1 MHSLRALRPRTSALL
16 AAGFCAWLVSPLASA
31 ASEPSVEDKAA
42 HVLNR
47 LGYGP
52 RPGEVAR
59 VAELGPEN
67 WIRLQ
72 LEPRTIPDPAADAAL
87 AGLTKLKIPRADLVE
102 TYQRET
108 RERARLQRAQG
119 RQDAEAVAQIRSEM
133 REHEQAVVAQALGE
147 LQYAKLARAVL
158 SERQL
163 EQVLVDFW
171 FNHFNVDARKQQVRA
186 TVVGYEQDT
195 IRPHVFGNFR
205 DLLGA
210 TAHSAAML
218 VYLDNFRSSR
228 EMELGPREQAAAER
242 LRREVM
248 GEDEMAPAADGE
260 NPAATAAAPA
270 TPAKRGLNENYGR
283 ELLELHTLGVDG
295 GYAQGDVQEV
305 ARAFTGWTINP
316 RNGDFLFR
324 RAWHDNEPK
333 KILGVDFAAGGGV
346 KDGEKVLDLLA
357 THPATAKRIATKLCQ
372 RFVADEPPAPL
383 VERVAKAFLDS
394 KGDLRATYEAIFF
407 SPEFFAAEHM
417 RSKTKSPFEFAASA
431 LRASGAELVE
441 GETVRA
447 RLPLR
452 AVEAGAALGRGGDR
466 LDRMARKTM
475 LLHLVE
481 LGQPPY
487 VWGPPTGFPEDSTHW
502 VSAGALVS
510 RLNFSLALT
519 GGQVADARVDSR
531 RLIGSANADRPDE
544 VVAALSSSVLGRGP
558 SEGTRRVL
566 IEQAAPARDGAT
578 ALPDVPKLLALL
590 LGSPEFQRR

>member
-1 MHSLRALRPRTSALL
+1 M
-16 AAGFCAWLVSPLASA
+16 AAGFCAWLVSPLVSA
-31 ASEPSVEDKAA
+31 ASVPSPEEKAA

-47 LGYGP
+47 LGYGA

-72 LEPRTIPDPAADAAL
+72 LDPAKIADPAAEAVVADL
-87 AGLTKLKIPRADLVE
+87 SKLKLSRADLVE
-102 TYQRET
+102 AYQTEQRE
-108 RERARLQRAQG
+108 RNQLQRA
-119 RQDAEAVAQIRSEM
+119 RANENTDEVRRLRMEMQDG
-133 REHEQAVVAQALGE
+133 EQAVVAQALGE
-147 LQYAKLARAVL
+147 LQHAKLARAVL

-186 TVVGYEQDT
+186 TVVSYEQDT
-195 IRPHVFGNFR
+195 IRPHVFGDFR
-205 DLLGA
+205 ALLGA

-228 EMELGPREQAAAER
+228 EMELGPREQAVAER

-248 GEDEMAPAADGE
+248 GEDEMKPATD
-260 NPAATAAAPA
+260 AATPAAPA

-295 GYAQGDVQEV
+295 GYTQKDVQEV

-316 RNGDFLFR
+316 RNGNFLFR
-324 RAWHDNEPK
+324 RQWHDDGPK
-333 KILGVDFAAGGGV
+333 KILGTEFASGGGV
-346 KDGEKVLDLLA
+346 KDGEKVLDMLSV
-357 THPATAKRIATKLCQ
+357 HPATAKRIATKLCQ
-372 RFVADEPPAPL
+372 RFVADEPPAAL
-383 VERVAKAFLDS
+383 VERVTKAFLES
-394 KGDLRATYEAIFF
+394 KGNLRATYEAVFF
-407 SPEFFAAEHM
+407 SPEFFAGENM
-417 RSKTKSPFEFAASA
+417 RAKTKSPFEFTASA
-431 LRASGAELVE
+431 LRASGATLVAAD
-441 GETVRA
+441 GFRT

-452 AVEAGAALGRGGDR
+452 AVEAGATLGRGGDR
-466 LDRMARKTM
+466 LDRMPRKTAM
-475 LLHLVE
+475 LHLVE

-510 RLNFSLALT
+510 RLNFSLSLT
-519 GGQVADARVDSR
+519 AGQVADARVDAR
-531 RLIGSANADRPDE
+531 KLLGTANADRPEE
-544 VVAALSSSVLGRGP
+544 VVSALAESVLGRQP
-558 SEGTRRVL
+558 SAGTRRVL
-566 IEQAAPARDGAT
+566 LEQAAPTREGAT
-578 ALPDVPKLLALL
+578 AVPDVPKLLALL